1 MPRTLT
7 EDGKGF
13 FQAGGL
19 EGARPPAAASG
30 KSKGGPLRQALG
42 HSDLWTILTLLQ
54 PTGHMERLNE
64 ETALLGIFFFL
75 LKRFLVWRSDDK
87 ALIILQKNTGQHP
100 LCVLRARC

>member
-64 ETALLGIFFFL
+64 ETAFVRHLFFPIEKIFS
-75 LKRFLVWRSDDK
+75 VE
-87 ALIILQKNTGQHP
+87 I
-100 LCVLRARC
+100 